1 MKKILASVWLSIIW
15 TIAVFVLL
23 AMPTSNGKGIGI
35 LDLVGFDKLV
45 HLILFAVLTF
55 LWGTYLCEK
64 NVKNELGVLIVLT
77 LVAAGYGLSMEYYQK
92 YFTARNFSIL
102 DALADSLGA
111 VIGTSITKESP
122 YGNRGRNQN

>member
-1 MKKILASVWLSIIW
+1 
-15 TIAVFVLL
+15 
-23 AMPTSNGKGIGI
+23 MPMSNGKETGI

-45 HLILFAVLTF
+45 HLILFSVFTF
-55 LWGTYLCEK
+55 LWGTYLCKK
-64 NVKNELGVLIVLT
+64 NLKNELLVLIVLT
-77 LVAAGYGLSMEYYQK
+77 FVAAGFGLSMEYYQK

>member
-1 MKKILASVWLSIIW
+1 MKKLLASVWLSIIW

-23 AMPTSNGKGIGI
+23 AMPMSNVKEVGI
-35 LDLVGFDKLV
+35 LDLFEIDKLV
-45 HLILFAVLTF
+45 HLILFAVFTF

-64 NVKNELGVLIVLT
+64 KFKNELRVLIVLT
-77 LVAAGYGLSMEYYQK
+77 LVAAGYGLIMEFYQK
-92 YFTARNFSIL
+92 YFTERNFSIL

-111 VIGTSITKESP
+111 IIGTLITKESP

>member
-1 MKKILASVWLSIIW
+1 MKKLLASVWLSIIW

-23 AMPTSNGKGIGI
+23 AMPMSNVKEVGI
-35 LDLVGFDKLV
+35 LDLFEIDKLV
-45 HLILFAVLTF
+45 HLILFAVFTF

-64 NVKNELGVLIVLT
+64 KFKNELRVLIVLT
-77 LVAAGYGLSMEYYQK
+77 LIAAGYGLIMEFYQK
-92 YFTARNFSIL
+92 YFTERNFSIL

-111 VIGTSITKESP
+111 IIGTLITKESP

>member
-1 MKKILASVWLSIIW
+1 MKKLLSSVWLSIIW

-23 AMPTSNGKGIGI
+23 AMPMSNGKETGI

-45 HLILFAVLTF
+45 HLILFAMFTF

-64 NVKNELGVLIVLT
+64 NVKNELLVLIVLT
-77 LVAAGYGLSMEYYQK
+77 FVAAGYGLIMEYYQK
-92 YFTARNFSIL
+92 YFTERNFSIL

-111 VIGTSITKESP
+111 VIGTSLTKKSP

>member
-23 AMPTSNGKGIGI
+23 AMPMSNGKGIGI

-45 HLILFAVLTF
+45 HLILFAVFTF

-64 NVKNELGVLIVLT
+64 NV
-77 LVAAGYGLSMEYYQK
+77 
-92 YFTARNFSIL
+92 
-102 DALADSLGA
+102 
-111 VIGTSITKESP
+111 
-122 YGNRGRNQN
+122 

>member
-1 MKKILASVWLSIIW
+1 MKKLLASVWLSIIW

-23 AMPTSNGKGIGI
+23 AMPMSNVKEVGI
-35 LDLVGFDKLV
+35 LDLFEIDKLV
-45 HLILFAVLTF
+45 HLILFAVFTF

-64 NVKNELGVLIVLT
+64 KFKNELRVLIVLT
-77 LVAAGYGLSMEYYQK
+77 LVAAGYGLIMEFYQK
-92 YFTARNFSIL
+92 FFTERNFSIL

-111 VIGTSITKESP
+111 IIGTLITKESP

>member
-15 TIAVFVLL
+15 TIAVFILL
-23 AMPTSNGKGIGI
+23 AMPMSNGKGIAI
-35 LDLVGFDKLV
+35 LDLVGYDKLV
-45 HLILFAVLTF
+45 HLILFAIFTF

-64 NVKNELGVLIVLT
+64 NVKNELSVLIVLT
-77 LVAAGYGLSMEYYQK
+77 LIAAGYGLSMEYYQK
-92 YFTARNFSIL
+92 CFTARNFSIL

-111 VIGTSITKESP
+111 VIGTFMTKESP